1 MGGSA
6 AATDQ
11 PIDRRLRVVSV
22 TRHIV
27 LASDSSFMLNW
38 IYGEFGQAWG
48 PLRLFNSFFFLAAIG
63 FAVSALVTWTL
74 LPKLWGRLPQDRGR
88 AFAVDAEK
96 SVGKPLSAGLIFI
109 SIFCLA
115 ALVFVPLTGRPL
127 LTLPFVAAAMVVGFF
142 DDRRGGF
149 TEYQLAV
156 MDLVIAFGAAAV
168 IYGLQPATIWLPG
181 WKDTLVLSPW
191 IATPLAT
198 GVIWLAINATNCSDG
213 VDGVSGSLTATAIM
227 LLGGLLYAVIGNEV
241 VARHLS
247 IPFNREAANWAI
259 MAFLLV
265 GCIAGYLWYNAPPS
279 QVLMGDAGSRPI
291 GLMIGMLVVATNNP
305 LFLVLVGSMLLLNG
319 ATGLM
324 KVALARFFGLKILS
338 GIRFP
343 LHDHCR
349 KELGWTNSQVLVR
362 FMLVHLGV
370 SALLVILA
378 LKLR

>member
-1 MGGSA
+1 
-6 AATDQ
+6 
-11 PIDRRLRVVSV
+11 
-22 TRHIV
+22 
-27 LASDSSFMLNW
+27 MLNW
-38 IYGEFGQAWG
+38 IYDAFGQAWG
-48 PLRLFNSFFFLAAIG
+48 PLRLFDSFFFLAGIG

-74 LPKLWGRLPQDRGR
+74 LPRLWGRLPQDRGR

-115 ALVFVPLTGRPL
+115 ALLFVPLTARPL
-127 LTLPFVAAAMVVGFF
+127 LTLPFILAAMAVGFL

-149 TEYQLAV
+149 SEYQLAV
-156 MDLVIAFGAAAV
+156 MDLGIAVGAAAV
-168 IYGLQPATIWLPG
+168 IYGLQPAVIWLPG

-198 GVIWLAINATNCSDG
+198 GVIWLSINATNCSDG
-213 VDGVSGSLTATAIM
+213 VDGVSGSLTATAII
-227 LLGGLLYAVIGNEV
+227 LLGGLLYTVIGNEV
-241 VARHLS
+241 VAGHLK
-247 IPFNREAANWAI
+247 IPFNPEGANWAI

-324 KVALARFFGLKILS
+324 KVALMRFFGLKILS
-338 GIRFP
+338 GVRFP

-378 LKLR
+378 LKVR

>member
-1 MGGSA
+1 
-6 AATDQ
+6 
-11 PIDRRLRVVSV
+11 
-22 TRHIV
+22 
-27 LASDSSFMLNW
+27 
-38 IYGEFGQAWG
+38 
-48 PLRLFNSFFFLAAIG
+48 
-63 FAVSALVTWTL
+63 
-74 LPKLWGRLPQDRGR
+74 
-88 AFAVDAEK
+88 
-96 SVGKPLSAGLIFI
+96 
-109 SIFCLA
+109 
-115 ALVFVPLTGRPL
+115 
-127 LTLPFVAAAMVVGFF
+127 
-142 DDRRGGF
+142 
-149 TEYQLAV
+149 
-156 MDLVIAFGAAAV
+156 MDLAIAGGAAAV

-181 WKDTLVLSPW
+181 WKDSLVLAPW

-198 GVIWLAINATNCSDG
+198 GVIWLAINATTCSDG
-213 VDGVSGSLTATAIM
+213 VDGVSGSLTATAII
-227 LLGGLLYAVIGNEV
+227 LLGGLLYVVIGNEV
-241 VARHLS
+241 VAGHLS
-247 IPFNREAANWAI
+247 IPFNREGANWAI

-324 KVALARFFGLKILS
+324 KVALMRFFGLKILS

-349 KELGWTNSQVLVR
+349 KELGWSNSQVLVR

-378 LKLR
+378 LKVR

>member
-1 MGGSA
+1 
-6 AATDQ
+6 
-11 PIDRRLRVVSV
+11 
-22 TRHIV
+22 
-27 LASDSSFMLNW
+27 MLNW

-63 FAVSALVTWTL
+63 FAVSALVTWTT
-74 LPKLWGRLPQDRGR
+74 LPRLWGRLPQDRGR

-115 ALVFVPLTGRPL
+115 ALVFVPLAAKPL

-142 DDRRGGF
+142 DDRHGGF
-149 TEYQLAV
+149 SEYQLAI
-156 MDLVIAFGAAAV
+156 MDLGIALGAAAV

-181 WKDTLVLSPW
+181 WKETLVLSPW

-241 VARHLS
+241 VARHLN
-247 IPFNREAANWAI
+247 IPFNPEAANWAI

-338 GIRFP
+338 RIRFP